1 MIVDG
6 RRLWIDSHIHIRGWS
21 EDGEGE
27 RDFDIDDIIRVMD
40 ADAARLVW
48 VISYS
53 FPGSRAISANPAQ
66 GIPLTNEGQLRLV
79 RDAPEGR
86 LFGSVAVHPSAVEAS
101 LDAIDRYAGEHGFA
115 QVGEVLGY
123 AMGFE
128 LDSQAMVTIARKAAE
143 HGIPVQCHCS
153 TAGQPQGEQMRQT
166 INLARQV
173 PEAKIIAAH
182 AIGGTNSY
190 THITAA
196 EVYAMMG
203 GGNLW
208 LEIRDFNNREWVR
221 EAVQRLG
228 SERLIAG
235 TDWIA
240 RGGPPFAPY
249 GILFP
254 HEDTDEMPYPCS
266 VASLEGF
273 LRESGCDDEDVANI
287 AARNSIGLF
296 GLEGRV

>member
-6 RRLWIDSHIHIRGWS
+6 RRLWIDSHIHVRGWS
-21 EDGEGE
+21 EDGQGP
-27 RDFDIDDIIRVMD
+27 RDFSVDDIMRVMD

-48 VISYS
+48 ITSYS
-53 FPGSRAISANPAQ
+53 FPGIRAINADPAK
-66 GIPLTNEGQLRLV
+66 GVPWANEGQLGLV
-79 RDAPEGR
+79 QEAPAGR
-86 LFGSVAVHPSAVEAS
+86 IFGSIAVHPAALNES
-101 LDAIDRYAGEHGFA
+101 LVAIELYAGEHGFV

-123 AMGFE
+123 SMGFE
-128 LDSQAMVTIARKAAE
+128 LDCPEMAQIARKAAE
-143 HGIPVQCHCS
+143 HGVPVQCHCS

-166 INLARQV
+166 INLARMV

-196 EVYAMMG
+196 EIYAMMG
-203 GGNLW
+203 GENLW

-221 EAVQRLG
+221 EAVERLG
-228 SERLIAG
+228 SDRLIVG
-235 TDWIA
+235 TDWISRA
-240 RGGPPFAPY
+240 LPPFPPY

-254 HEDTDEMPYPCS
+254 FESADENPYPCT

-273 LRESGCDDEDVANI
+273 LRESGCDEDAIANI

-296 GLEGRV
+296 GLERRV